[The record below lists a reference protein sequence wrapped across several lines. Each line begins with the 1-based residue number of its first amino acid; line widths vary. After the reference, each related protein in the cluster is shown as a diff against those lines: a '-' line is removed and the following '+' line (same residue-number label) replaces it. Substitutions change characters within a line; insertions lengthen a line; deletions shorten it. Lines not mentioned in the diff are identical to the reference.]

1 MSKLPRIPLI
11 LALLA
16 IPFAS
21 VSKAAPVTLDT
32 TTMSGGFSNNTSYSN
47 GSLLADGTAL
57 TQTFTNTAKIDTLTF
72 RFITTGAPSVSAQT
86 LDVYFSNWSGNNAT
100 TSIGVGTF
108 ELPATGSWTTDGGE
122 SYYDMAF
129 DMTSVA
135 GSLTPANT
143 YGLSIVGNAA
153 TSGGN
158 LRLGAGDTAY
168 ADGAT
173 HSSAGVSTFANLTS
187 GGTAAGAD
195 FAFIAN
201 SAAGYDAFAPV
212 PEASTVA
219 VLFAGAF
226 VGLMAARR
234 IRQRR
239 QQSELPAQA

>member
-1 MSKLPRIPLI
+1 MAKLPRIAFI
-11 LALLA
+11 LAVLA

-21 VSKAAPVTLDT
+21 VSKASPVTLST
-32 TTMSGGFSNNTSYSN
+32 TTIGGGYAIDTSYDD
-47 GSLLADGTAL
+47 GAALADGTAL
-57 TQTFTNTAKIDTLTF
+57 TQTFTAASQIDALTF
-72 RFITTGAPSVSAQT
+72 RFITVGSPSVAAQT
-86 LDVYFSNWSGNNAT
+86 LDVYFSNWSGTDAT
-100 TSIGVGTF
+100 TSIDVGTF
-108 ELPATGSWTTDGGE
+108 ELPAIGSWTVDGTK
-122 SYYDMAF
+122 SYYDMVF

-153 TSGGN
+153 TAGGN
-158 LRLGAGDTAY
+158 YRLGAGDTAY
-168 ADGAT
+168 GDGAT
-173 HSSAGVSTFANLTS
+173 HTSANVATFANLTS

-219 VLFAGAF
+219 VIFAGAF
-226 VGLMAARR
+226 VGLMVGVR

-239 QQSELPAQA
+239 QQAALPAQA